1 MQEYQRRPSSLTLKW
16 RQRKQ
21 GWSRSST
28 SIPMPVQVRPR
39 PDLGQACQMLLNAA
53 LLKDYS
59 KLARDPGTTIFLLRQ
74 WVQTPEQQAEAVV
87 QASLTLLKRHLVQPF
102 SLTLLNVGATNFCTA
117 VSRGGQLPKAFST
130 FFGQA
135 AAAPAKEIVEEQDT
149 AGEMG
154 HVHGVPLNISFLH
167 IDLAVFNLL
176 ALLVA
181 CTSYGWSGCIPHHK
195 GITRT
200 RICYQNS
207 HPL

>member
-1 MQEYQRRPSSLTLKW
+1 M
-16 RQRKQ
+16 
-21 GWSRSST
+21 
-28 SIPMPVQVRPR
+28 
-39 PDLGQACQMLLNAA
+39 
-53 LLKDYS
+53 
-59 KLARDPGTTIFLLRQ
+59 
-74 WVQTPEQQAEAVV
+74 QTPEQQAEAVV

-130 FFGQA
+130 FFSQA